1 MSSPGKMMMYSSPE
15 RQVGRGKRKS
25 QFGVAEKLMLRV
37 RHHVFVFYT
46 QIATRSRARIIN
58 AIRGPISRLVIYAF
72 QKLQA
77 RLLLN
82 PQVHSQFQ
90 FTFTSVQVHLL
101 YHQSLFPPDNP
112 PSSVRSA
119 IQPHRQDDGHVGIP
133 QCQRPVEGS
142 YTNRGPQDHHCQLFL
157 QTFPPQVVLRYVNS
171 VPPPRARLPPLLL
184 HFGSQQVQALQP

>member
-1 MSSPGKMMMYSSPE
+1 M
-15 RQVGRGKRKS
+15 
-25 QFGVAEKLMLRV
+25 
-37 RHHVFVFYT
+37 FVFYT

-82 PQVHSQFQ
+82 PQVHSQ

-157 QTFPPQVVLRYVNS
+157 QTFPPSSRTKICQQRAASSSSSTASSSPFWLTAGSSAATVAAVGS
-171 VPPPRARLPPLLL
+171 VAWYYHL
-184 HFGSQQVQALQP
+184 FGQEVFAMTPAEEG